1 MSSNEPNARAI
12 LQQKHPWNLLSDS
25 ELNYMIEHS
34 AIRHVKKN
42 GYIYGEGE
50 QPTHLIIVLSGKVKI
65 FKTGMGGRNQIVRF
79 IKADQLLGYRA
90 MFAGEKYVTTATA
103 FEPSIVLE
111 VPEAVVRRL
120 IHDNPDLSFAFIHF
134 LSVDLGIADARSVVL
149 TQSHVRGRLAE
160 SLLHLKDN
168 FGLEADGSGTLAVTL
183 SREDLASLSNM
194 TTSNAIRTLAQLS
207 KEGILE
213 VKGRKIRILD
223 EDRLQRISKF
233 E

>member
-1 MSSNEPNARAI
+1 MSSIEPNVRVL
-12 LQQKHPWNLLSDS
+12 LQNKHPWNLLSEK
-25 ELNYMIEHS
+25 ELNYLIEHS
-34 AIRHVKKN
+34 AIRRIKKN
-42 GYIYGEGE
+42 GFLYGEGE
-50 QPTHLIIVLSGKVKI
+50 QPTHLILVLSGKAKI
-65 FKTGMGGRNQIVRF
+65 FKSGIGGRCQIVRF
-79 IKADQLLGYRA
+79 VKSDELLGYRA

-103 FEPSIVLE
+103 FEPCTVLE
-111 VPEAVVRRL
+111 VPEKVIRQL

-149 TQSHVRGRLAE
+149 TQNHVRGRLAE

-168 FGLEADGSGTLAVTL
+168 FGLEDDNQTLAVTL

-213 VKGRKIRILD
+213 VKGRKIRLLN
-223 EDRLQRISKF
+223 EDQLHRISKF